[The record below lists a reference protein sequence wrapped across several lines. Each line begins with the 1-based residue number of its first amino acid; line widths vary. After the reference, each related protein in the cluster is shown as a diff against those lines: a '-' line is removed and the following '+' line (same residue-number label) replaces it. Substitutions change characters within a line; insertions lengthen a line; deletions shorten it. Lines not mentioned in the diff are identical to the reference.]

1 MERYILPQISL
12 PCLPQWVLSKID
24 YTLCLRGWNTSAS
37 PRLNRKTSPTSSA
50 LFVRGKGGIIS
61 ECLGPCLMMSH
72 HLHLSILLGNIW
84 LIRNWINTLIDSA
97 LVLLNAWQEASML
110 SLLLKKILR
119 HEPYWKIRSVPFFR
133 TYWADS
139 LLLGPYHET
148 IVGNRVK
155 DRRKLCPTNLR
166 KTSSV
171 SIKPFETWVVTTV

>member
-1 MERYILPQISL
+1 MSLIQKLNVHSAFVDGTHLPV
-12 PCLPQWVLSKID
+12 P
-24 YTLCLRGWNTSAS
+24 GWAG
-37 PRLNRKTSPTSSA
+37 KTSPTSSTM
-50 LFVRGKGGIIS
+50 LVRGKGGIIS
-61 ECLGPCLMMSH
+61 ECIGPSLTMSH

-84 LIRNWINTLIDSA
+84 HPQARTYQEINTLIDSA

-119 HEPYWKIRSVPFFR
+119 HKPYWKIRRVPFFR

-148 IVGNRVK
+148 IVGKRVK

>member
-1 MERYILPQISL
+1 MHSAF
-12 PCLPQWVLSKID
+12 VDGKHLSVPGL
-24 YTLCLRGWNTSAS
+24 TG
-37 PRLNRKTSPTSSA
+37 KTSPTTSTLFIREKVELSVSA
-50 LFVRGKGGIIS
+50 LGHR
-61 ECLGPCLMMSH
+61 LTMSH
-72 HLHLSILLGNIW
+72 HLHLSILLGNI
-84 LIRNWINTLIDSA
+84 RNPQARIYQEINTLIDSA

-148 IVGNRVK
+148 IVGKRVK

>member
-1 MERYILPQISL
+1 ML
-12 PCLPQWVLSKID
+12 
-24 YTLCLRGWNTSAS
+24 
-37 PRLNRKTSPTSSA
+37 
-50 LFVRGKGGIIS
+50 VRGKGGNIS
-61 ECLGPCLMMSH
+61 ECIGPSLTMSH
-72 HLHLSILLGNIW
+72 HLHLSILLGNIRHPQAR
-84 LIRNWINTLIDSA
+84 IYQEINTLIDSA

-139 LLLGPYHET
+139 LLLGPYHE
-148 IVGNRVK
+148 IFVGKQVK

-171 SIKPFETWVVTTV
+171 SIKPFETWVVTTVKIVPIPKINSLPQYATGIQIMRISSFIYNWISLDLHVLQATSH